1 MKKVL
6 IVEDDDAIS
15 GLYNIVFSK
24 QDYSVEIAENGE
36 VGLSKA
42 KTFLPDIIL
51 LDIMMPKMN
60 GIQVIQK
67 LKSDPSMKNIPVI
80 ALSNLTEVNAEKAM
94 LDEGAIKFIV
104 KSQLLPDEIVKIVS
118 NYLNSTA

>member
-6 IVEDDDAIS
+6 IIEDDDAIS

-24 QDYSVEIAENGE
+24 QDYSVETAENGE